1 MRSLGSFIDRFI
13 YSYKFTNSFWTFSKF
28 EHFYGAVVLLLADS
42 PPSGI
47 LCQSSSNQTPSI
59 TFISWFLSFISCS
72 VCCPG
77 WVPSM
82 NQNPWPTLVLL
93 CIPELQGDGKE
104 CRVTMHDI
112 PAIYSGGQKISIS
125 FSWLSTDSKYI
136 KMSSEGNC
144 GPNWGKTTKSKFCF
158 CQNFVLCALLA
169 FGKNLGVDTFPDPVG
184 HFGAPRWLFW
194 ILQPVRCCR
203 RWVSAPFA
211 ARLVFLI
218 MLPYTCTSYK

>member
-1 MRSLGSFIDRFI
+1 MRCLGSFIDRFI

-28 EHFYGAVVLLLADS
+28 EHFYGAVILLLADS
-42 PPSGI
+42 PPSGS

-112 PAIYSGGQKISIS
+112 PAIYSGGQKISYLILLALYW
-125 FSWLSTDSKYI
+125 FQKHQDELWGELLT
-136 KMSSEGNC
+136 KMRQN
-144 GPNWGKTTKSKFCF
+144 TKSEFCF
-158 CQNFVLCALLA
+158 CQNFVLYALLA
-169 FGKNLGVDTFPDPVG
+169 
-184 HFGAPRWLFW
+184 
-194 ILQPVRCCR
+194 
-203 RWVSAPFA
+203 
-211 ARLVFLI
+211 
-218 MLPYTCTSYK
+218 